1 MLLLC
6 HSLIGI
12 IFSGPSSVPKTEKDC
27 IPHMWPAGDFLQR
40 SVVVV
45 VGGGGHLCLFL
56 LSSLFVSAV
65 AVPPTGGDA
74 ECA

>member
-45 VGGGGHLCLFL
+45 GGGGHLCLFL